1 MRFGHLKGVRV
12 GEEKGTIRVLRLAG
26 ERERRERQ
34 IRRRERIASCEPE
47 RERNC
52 EVTRN
57 TGEIKKSKRE
67 MNSRTNT
74 GESGERERKK

>member
-1 MRFGHLKGVRV
+1 MR
-12 GEEKGTIRVLRLAG
+12 
-26 ERERRERQ
+26 EREEREADKEE
-34 IRRRERIASCEPE
+34 RERIASCEPE

>member
-1 MRFGHLKGVRV
+1 MN
-12 GEEKGTIRVLRLAG
+12 
-26 ERERRERQ
+26 Q
-34 IRRRERIASCEPE
+34 

-57 TGEIKKSKRE
+57 TGEIEKSKRE

-74 GESGERERKK
+74 GESGERERERKK